1 MTDNLELARLFQ
13 ERVHTYHEAKLL
25 DKEHDL
31 KEDWRT
37 LSYIL
42 STLPINALFH
52 ITDSRN
58 VPSIFEHGG
67 LMSSNAQNK
76 KGILVWGATSK
87 PESYANCVHL
97 SLCPHVSIFRAL
109 KQQSEQPVL
118 LTIDPIAALLKGTIF
133 RYCADPA
140 TRQYYGNETTESLLK
155 INFEAEFQSLSQ
167 DLQKQEAQAEMKTNP
182 SQYRNAVILVPNR
195 VPSFLIKDIKLISN
209 VDSTTTSNLR
219 S

>member
-1 MTDNLELARLFQ
+1 MTENLKRARHLQ
-13 ERVHTYHEAKLL
+13 ERVHTYLKTGLLNEARN
-25 DKEHDL
+25 L

-37 LSYIL
+37 FSYIL
-42 STLPINALFH
+42 STLPITGLYH
-52 ITDSRN
+52 ITDSKN
-58 VPSIFEHGG
+58 VQSIFKHGC

-97 SLCPHVSIFRAL
+97 SLCPHGSIFRAL

-182 SQYRNAVILVPNR
+182 SQYRNAVILVPDE
-195 VPSFLIKDIKLISN
+195 VPSFLIKDIKL
-209 VDSTTTSNLR
+209 L
-219 S
+219 

>member
-1 MTDNLELARLFQ
+1 MTENLKRARHLQ
-13 ERVHTYHEAKLL
+13 ERVHTYLKTGLLNEARN
-25 DKEHDL
+25 L

-37 LSYIL
+37 FSYIL
-42 STLPINALFH
+42 STLPITGLYH
-52 ITDSRN
+52 ITDSKD
-58 VPSIFEHGG
+58 VQSIFKHGC

-97 SLCPHVSIFRAL
+97 SLCPHGSIFRAL

-182 SQYRNAVILVPNR
+182 SQYRNAVILVPDE
-195 VPSFLIKDIKLISN
+195 VPSFLIKDIKL
-209 VDSTTTSNLR
+209 L
-219 S
+219 

>member
-1 MTDNLELARLFQ
+1 MTENLERARHLQ
-13 ERVHTYHEAKLL
+13 ERVHTYLKTGLLNEARN
-25 DKEHDL
+25 L

-37 LSYIL
+37 FSYIL
-42 STLPINALFH
+42 STLPITGLYH
-52 ITDSRN
+52 ITDSKN
-58 VPSIFEHGG
+58 VQSIFKHGC

-118 LTIDPIAALLKGTIF
+118 LTIDPITALLKGTIF

-182 SQYRNAVILVPNR
+182 SQYRNAVILVPDE
-195 VPSFLIKDIKLISN
+195 VPSFLIKDIKL
-209 VDSTTTSNLR
+209 L
-219 S
+219 

>member
-1 MTDNLELARLFQ
+1 MTENLERARHLQ
-13 ERVHTYHEAKLL
+13 ERVHTYLKTGLLNEARN
-25 DKEHDL
+25 L

-37 LSYIL
+37 FSYIL
-42 STLPINALFH
+42 STLPITGLYH
-52 ITDSRN
+52 ITDSKN
-58 VPSIFEHGG
+58 VQSIFKHGC

-155 INFEAEFQSLSQ
+155 INFDAELQALNQ
-167 DLQKQEAQAEMKTNP
+167 DLQERAKQFELEDM
-182 SQYRNAVILVPNR
+182 RNKYLHAAILVPNK
-195 VPSFLIKDIKLISN
+195 VPSFLIKDIKL
-209 VDSTTTSNLR
+209 L
-219 S
+219 

>member
-1 MTDNLELARLFQ
+1 
-13 ERVHTYHEAKLL
+13 
-25 DKEHDL
+25 
-31 KEDWRT
+31 
-37 LSYIL
+37 
-42 STLPINALFH
+42 
-52 ITDSRN
+52 
-58 VPSIFEHGG
+58 
-67 LMSSNAQNK
+67 MSSNAQNK

-182 SQYRNAVILVPNR
+182 SQYRNAVILVPDE
-195 VPSFLIKDIKLISN
+195 VPSFLIKDIKL
-209 VDSTTTSNLR
+209 L
-219 S
+219 

>member
-1 MTDNLELARLFQ
+1 MTENLERARHLQ
-13 ERVHTYHEAKLL
+13 ERVHTYLKTGLLNEARN
-25 DKEHDL
+25 L

-37 LSYIL
+37 FSYIL
-42 STLPINALFH
+42 STLPITGLYH
-52 ITDSRN
+52 ITDSKN
-58 VPSIFEHGG
+58 VQSIFKHGCF
-67 LMSSNAQNK
+67 MSSNAQNK

-182 SQYRNAVILVPNR
+182 NQYRNAVILVPDE
-195 VPSFLIKDIKLISN
+195 VPSFLIKDIKL
-209 VDSTTTSNLR
+209 L
-219 S
+219 

>member
-1 MTDNLELARLFQ
+1 MTENLKRARHLQ
-13 ERVHTYHEAKLL
+13 ERVHTYLKTGLLNEARN
-25 DKEHDL
+25 L

-37 LSYIL
+37 FSYIL
-42 STLPINALFH
+42 STLPITGLYH
-52 ITDSRN
+52 ITDSKD
-58 VPSIFEHGG
+58 VQSIFKHGC

-182 SQYRNAVILVPNR
+182 SQYRNAVILVPDE
-195 VPSFLIKDIKLISN
+195 VPSFLIKDIKL
-209 VDSTTTSNLR
+209 L
-219 S
+219 

>member
-1 MTDNLELARLFQ
+1 MTENLERARHLQ
-13 ERVHTYHEAKLL
+13 ERVHTYLKTGLLNEARN
-25 DKEHDL
+25 L

-37 LSYIL
+37 FSYIL
-42 STLPINALFH
+42 STLPITGLYH
-52 ITDSRN
+52 ITDSKN
-58 VPSIFEHGG
+58 VQSIFKHGC

-182 SQYRNAVILVPNR
+182 SQYRNAVILVPDE
-195 VPSFLIKDIKLISN
+195 VPSFLIKDIKL
-209 VDSTTTSNLR
+209 L
-219 S
+219 

>member
-1 MTDNLELARLFQ
+1 MTENLERARHLQ
-13 ERVHTYHEAKLL
+13 ERVHTYLKTGLLNEARN
-25 DKEHDL
+25 L

-37 LSYIL
+37 FSYIL
-42 STLPINALFH
+42 STLPITGLYH
-52 ITDSRN
+52 ITDSKN
-58 VPSIFEHGG
+58 VQSIFKHGC

-87 PESYANCVHL
+87 PKSYANCVHL

-182 SQYRNAVILVPNR
+182 SQYRNAVILVPDE
-195 VPSFLIKDIKLISN
+195 VPSFLIKDIKL
-209 VDSTTTSNLR
+209 L
-219 S
+219 

>member
-1 MTDNLELARLFQ
+1 MTENLERARHLQ
-13 ERVHTYHEAKLL
+13 ERVHTYLKTGLLNEARN
-25 DKEHDL
+25 L

-37 LSYIL
+37 FSYIL
-42 STLPINALFH
+42 STLPITGLYH
-52 ITDSRN
+52 ITDSKN
-58 VPSIFEHGG
+58 VQSIFKHGC

-133 RYCADPA
+133 RYCTDPA

-182 SQYRNAVILVPNR
+182 SQYRNAVILVPDE
-195 VPSFLIKDIKLISN
+195 VPSFLIKDIKL
-209 VDSTTTSNLR
+209 L
-219 S
+219 

>member
-1 MTDNLELARLFQ
+1 MTENLERARHLQ
-13 ERVHTYHEAKLL
+13 ERVHTYLKTGLLNEARN
-25 DKEHDL
+25 L

-37 LSYIL
+37 FSYIL
-42 STLPINALFH
+42 STLPITGLYH
-52 ITDSRN
+52 ITDSKN
-58 VPSIFEHGG
+58 VQSIFKHGC

-182 SQYRNAVILVPNR
+182 SQYQNAVILVPDE
-195 VPSFLIKDIKLISN
+195 VPSFLIKDIKL
-209 VDSTTTSNLR
+209 L
-219 S
+219 

>member
-1 MTDNLELARLFQ
+1 MTENLERARHLQ
-13 ERVHTYHEAKLL
+13 ERVHTYLKTGLLNEARN
-25 DKEHDL
+25 L

-37 LSYIL
+37 FSYIL
-42 STLPINALFH
+42 STLPITGLYH
-52 ITDSRN
+52 ITDSKN
-58 VPSIFEHGG
+58 VQSIFKHGC

-97 SLCPHVSIFRAL
+97 SLCPHGSIFRAL

-182 SQYRNAVILVPNR
+182 SQYRNAVILVPDE
-195 VPSFLIKDIKLISN
+195 VPSFLIKDIKL
-209 VDSTTTSNLR
+209 L
-219 S
+219 

>member
-1 MTDNLELARLFQ
+1 MTENLERARHLQ
-13 ERVHTYHEAKLL
+13 ERVHTYLKTGLLNEARN
-25 DKEHDL
+25 L

-37 LSYIL
+37 FSYVL
-42 STLPINALFH
+42 STLPITGLYH
-52 ITDSRN
+52 ITDSKN
-58 VPSIFEHGG
+58 VQSIFKHGC

-182 SQYRNAVILVPNR
+182 SQYRNAVILVPDE
-195 VPSFLIKDIKLISN
+195 VPSFLIKDIKL
-209 VDSTTTSNLR
+209 L
-219 S
+219 

>member
-1 MTDNLELARLFQ
+1 MHQNLELARLFQ

-67 LMSSNAQNK
+67 LMSSSATKN
-76 KGILVWGATSK
+76 ITVWRSMSN
-87 PESYANCVHL
+87 PENYANYVHL
-97 SLCPHVSIFRAL
+97 SFCPHVFVFRAL
-109 KQQSEQPVL
+109 KEKKAQPVL

-182 SQYRNAVILVPNR
+182 SQYRNAVILVPDE
-195 VPSFLIKDIKLISN
+195 VPSFLIKDIKL
-209 VDSTTTSNLR
+209 L
-219 S
+219 

>member
-1 MTDNLELARLFQ
+1 MTENLERARHLQ
-13 ERVHTYHEAKLL
+13 ERVHTYLKTGLLNEARN
-25 DKEHDL
+25 L

-37 LSYIL
+37 FSYIL
-42 STLPINALFH
+42 STLPITGLYH
-52 ITDSRN
+52 ITDSKN
-58 VPSIFEHGG
+58 VQSIFKHGC

-87 PESYANCVHL
+87 PKSYANCVHL

-182 SQYRNAVILVPNR
+182 SQYRNAVILVPDE
-195 VPSFLIKDIKLISN
+195 VTSFLIKDIKL
-209 VDSTTTSNLR
+209 L
-219 S
+219 

>member
-1 MTDNLELARLFQ
+1 MTENLERARHLQ
-13 ERVHTYHEAKLL
+13 ERVHTYLKTGLLNEARN
-25 DKEHDL
+25 L

-37 LSYIL
+37 FSYIL
-42 STLPINALFH
+42 STLPITGLYH
-52 ITDSRN
+52 ITDSKN
-58 VPSIFEHGG
+58 VQSIFKHGC

-155 INFEAEFQSLSQ
+155 INFEAEFQSLFQ

-182 SQYRNAVILVPNR
+182 SQYRNAVILVPDE
-195 VPSFLIKDIKLISN
+195 VPSFLIKDIKL
-209 VDSTTTSNLR
+209 L
-219 S
+219 